1 MKKPKNCPSVHF
13 LKRNPHKIFI
23 KKGGFVI
30 LKLDTFGKFLKN
42 HVKMVFLNF
51 IGRVPKSFQ
60 NFKPIRELCA
70 HFYTKITKGIYM
82 IHNIEMFE
90 KK

>member
-1 MKKPKNCPSVHF
+1 
-13 LKRNPHKIFI
+13 
-23 KKGGFVI
+23 
-30 LKLDTFGKFLKN
+30 
-42 HVKMVFLNF
+42 MVFLNF

-70 HFYTKITKGIYM
+70 HFYTKITKGTDMIY
-82 IHNIEMFE
+82 NIYKFQ

>member
-1 MKKPKNCPSVHF
+1 
-13 LKRNPHKIFI
+13 
-23 KKGGFVI
+23 
-30 LKLDTFGKFLKN
+30 
-42 HVKMVFLNF
+42 MVFLIF

-70 HFYTKITKGIYM
+70 HFYTKITKGIY
-82 IHNIEMFE
+82 IIYNIYKFE